1 MCLFP
6 KIGIT
11 ELSDAEFAVLTGF
24 LNLLVISYALY
35 RYLYLRSVTVFFLR
49 TVDAVC
55 ICNSTIWMDTSIEVK
70 QRSRMC

>member
-1 MCLFP
+1 MDAVRRSIVVMCLFP

-35 RYLYLRSVTVFFLR
+35 RYLYLRSVTVFFSANR
-49 TVDAVC
+49 
-55 ICNSTIWMDTSIEVK
+55 
-70 QRSRMC
+70 

>member
-35 RYLYLRSVTVFFLR
+35 RYLYLRSVTVFFSANR
-49 TVDAVC
+49 
-55 ICNSTIWMDTSIEVK
+55 
-70 QRSRMC
+70 